1 MHININ
7 FSHFFVF
14 SARHQNQFLCSI
26 FFVVF
31 SCTTRRDAYERS
43 LMFPLFFALGNGDE
57 RDIAAEDSEGGG
69 G

>member
-1 MHININ
+1 M
-7 FSHFFVF
+7 FHFF
-14 SARHQNQFLCSI
+14 S
-26 FFVVF
+26 VVF
-31 SCTTRRDAYERS
+31 SCTTPRDVYERS